1 MEEGLL
7 LEVKTA
13 DKYGGI
19 GGSDDGDSSSS
30 LTAAVVFST
39 AVAVCASFTYG
50 CAVSTSWP
58 YGK

>member
-7 LEVKTA
+7 VEEKTA

-19 GGSDDGDSSSS
+19 GGSDDGDSSSYI
-30 LTAAVVFST
+30 TAAVVFST

-50 CAVSTSWP
+50 CAVSTSW
-58 YGK
+58 